1 MLKLQSVVINRK
13 DNTIGGTI
21 TAQGEGGKYTVVL
34 HDGTEKQYTESTLKK
49 YFKVVEPQQVV
60 TTPANATESTQPAP
74 QQAADSKK
82 VQLQEVQEEKPAQ
95 GKQGKTAETKKVDKP
110 AQDRK
115 KPVEQAIKKMFDKM
129 IAHMVDMGCEK
140 KQTPQYMR
148 LIVCKHNIAEVHLQK
163 KGIRLHVNS
172 QSLSAENIDLCKAVP
187 DTYGW
192 TLDSIYK
199 ITSAE
204 QYDKAVEMLE
214 QGFNFRN
221 KPATPAKP
229 ADKKEEAPLSAN

>member
-1 MLKLQSVVINRK
+1 MLKLQSVVTNRK

-49 YFKVVEPQQVV
+49 YFKVVEPQGQ
-60 TTPANATESTQPAP
+60 TPANATESTHPAP

-82 VQLQEVQEEKPAQ
+82 VQLQEQAPENATG
-95 GKQGKTAETKKVDKP
+95 GKIVETKKQETSKKKQIEP
-110 AQDRK
+110 AIQ
-115 KPVEQAIKKMFDKM
+115 KMFDKM

-148 LIVCKHNIAEVHLQK
+148 LIVCKHNIAEVYLQK
-163 KGIRLHVNS
+163 KGIKIDLNS
-172 QSLSAENIDLCKAVP
+172 QSLSAENIDLCKIVP

-214 QGFNFRN
+214 QGFKFRN
-221 KPATPAKP
+221 KPVTTA
-229 ADKKEEAPLSAN
+229 KEEAPVISGN

>member
-1 MLKLQSVVINRK
+1 MLKLQSVVVNRK
-13 DNTIGGTI
+13 GGTISGTI
-21 TAQGEGGKYTVVL
+21 TAQGKDGKYTIVL

-60 TTPANATESTQPAP
+60 TTPANATESTHPAP

-95 GKQGKTAETKKVDKP
+95 GKTAETKKVDKP

-115 KPVEQAIKKMFDKM
+115 KPVEPAIKKMFDNM

-163 KGIRLHVNS
+163 KGIKIDLNS
-172 QSLSAENIDLCKAVP
+172 QSLSAENIDLCKVVP

-192 TLDSIYK
+192 TLDCIYK
-199 ITSAE
+199 VTD
-204 QYDKAVEMLE
+204 QQTYDKAAEMLE

-221 KPATPAKP
+221 KPVTTVKP
-229 ADKKEEAPLSAN
+229 ADKKEEAPLSAK

>member
-1 MLKLQSVVINRK
+1 MLKLQSVVTNRK

-60 TTPANATESTQPAP
+60 TTPANATG
-74 QQAADSKK
+74 
-82 VQLQEVQEEKPAQ
+82 
-95 GKQGKTAETKKVDKP
+95 GKIVETKKP
-110 AQDRK
+110 ETSK
-115 KPVEQAIKKMFDKM
+115 KKQIEQAIKKMFDN
-129 IAHMVDMGCEK
+129 IVAHMVDMGCTTKE
-140 KQTPQYMR
+140 TPAYTG
-148 LIVCKHNIAEVHLQK
+148 LKCGKHNIAEVYLQK
-163 KGIRLHVNS
+163 KGIKIDLNS
-172 QSLSAENIDLCKAVP
+172 QSLSAENMDLCKIVP

-214 QGFNFRN
+214 QGFKFRN
-221 KPATPAKP
+221 KPVTTAKP
-229 ADKKEEAPLSAN
+229 ADKKEEAPLSANWEGFLNAKI

>member
-1 MLKLQSVVINRK
+1 MRKSKNSKVITEQQAQEKILNIIDQQPQEQTK
-13 DNTIGGTI
+13 E
-21 TAQGEGGKYTVVL
+21 TA
-34 HDGTEKQYTESTLKK
+34 
-49 YFKVVEPQQVV
+49 
-60 TTPANATESTQPAP
+60 PASNQPAP
-74 QQAADSKK
+74 QQAADNKK
-82 VQLQEVQEEKPAQ
+82 VQLQEVQEEKPA
-95 GKQGKTAETKKVDKP
+95 QGKTAETKKVDKP

-115 KPVEQAIKKMFDKM
+115 KPVEPAIKKMFDNM

-148 LIVCKHNIAEVHLQK
+148 LIVCKHNIAEVYLQK
-163 KGIRLHVNS
+163 KGIKIDLNS
-172 QSLSAENIDLCKAVP
+172 QSLSAENIDLCKIVP

-214 QGFNFRN
+214 QGFKFRN
-221 KPATPAKP
+221 KPVTTA
-229 ADKKEEAPLSAN
+229 KEEAPVISGN

>member
-1 MLKLQSVVINRK
+1 MRKSKNSKVI
-13 DNTIGGTI
+13 TEQQ
-21 TAQGEGGKYTVVL
+21 AQE
-34 HDGTEKQYTESTLKK
+34 Q
-49 YFKVVEPQQVV
+49 
-60 TTPANATESTQPAP
+60 TPANATESTHPAP
-74 QQAADSKK
+74 QQAADNKK
-82 VQLQEVQEEKPAQ
+82 VQLQEVQEEKPA
-95 GKQGKTAETKKVDKP
+95 QGKTAETKKVDKP

-115 KPVEQAIKKMFDKM
+115 KPVEPAIKKMFDNM

-148 LIVCKHNIAEVHLQK
+148 LIVCKHNIAEVYLQK
-163 KGIRLHVNS
+163 KGIKIDLNS
-172 QSLSAENIDLCKAVP
+172 QSLSAENIDLCKIVP

-214 QGFNFRN
+214 QGFKFRN
-221 KPATPAKP
+221 KPVTTA
-229 ADKKEEAPLSAN
+229 KEEAPVISGN

>member
-1 MLKLQSVVINRK
+1 MRKSKNSKVI
-13 DNTIGGTI
+13 TEQQ
-21 TAQGEGGKYTVVL
+21 AQ
-34 HDGTEKQYTESTLKK
+34 EKILNIIDQQ
-49 YFKVVEPQQVV
+49 PQEQTPVN
-60 TTPANATESTQPAP
+60 TPAVKEQAP
-74 QQAADSKK
+74 QQAADNKK
-82 VQLQEVQEEKPAQ
+82 VQLQEVQEEKPA
-95 GKQGKTAETKKVDKP
+95 QGKTAETKKVDKP

-115 KPVEQAIKKMFDKM
+115 KPVEPAIKKMFDNM

-148 LIVCKHNIAEVHLQK
+148 LIVCKHNIAEVYLQK
-163 KGIRLHVNS
+163 KGIKIDLNS
-172 QSLSAENIDLCKAVP
+172 QSLSAENIDLCKIVP

-214 QGFNFRN
+214 QGFKFRN
-221 KPATPAKP
+221 KPVTTA
-229 ADKKEEAPLSAN
+229 KEEAPVISGN